1 MKRKIS
7 VLLSLILI
15 IVMFPAEVFALSA
28 DYELTDTFTQTK
40 VSAGEQIEGK
50 IENNILTI
58 TGTTDI
64 PLNGIGMNFVSPYSG
79 AQGKTSGHV

>member
-1 MKRKIS
+1 MKKKLL

-15 IVMFPAEVFALSA
+15 IAMVPAEALAISA

-40 VSAGEQIEGK
+40 NVSAGEQIEGK
-50 IENNILTI
+50 IEGNTLTI

-79 AQGKTSGHV
+79 S